1 MTLVT
6 SLLNPKMGQGSTR
19 SNGNWATSKVQEV
32 LQTWE
37 VVEFMRSSCLSR
49 DACNSFTAFIIPLR

>member
-1 MTLVT
+1 
-6 SLLNPKMGQGSTR
+6 
-19 SNGNWATSKVQEV
+19 
-32 LQTWE
+32 